1 MRIEIEKTK
10 TRVVTPPGTP
20 ERQAPRA
27 QKSQDFTA
35 RMHFY
40 AVHNAGQQLRHS
52 GHARTR
58 TGKKPDRMVGR

>member
-1 MRIEIEKTK
+1 MQLETEKAKARAAAPT
-10 TRVVTPPGTP
+10 GTP
-20 ERQAPRA
+20 GAEAPKA
-27 QKSQDFTA
+27 KNFTA

-40 AVHNAGQQLRHS
+40 AVHNAGEQLRRS